1 MTAPLTYDDARAR
14 LDACGLLAGAAAG
27 GAAGDSAGGAPLG
40 MLTDDSRTVTAG
52 ATFVAV
58 PGTKQ
63 DGHKH
68 IRAALKQGALCIVHE
83 TDLSALKPAVKL
95 PDGVATLQVCA
106 GHARE
111 ALAELAAMAA
121 GNPAAELTLVATT
134 GTNGKTTTATLIA
147 EALTGL
153 GQPCGFLGTTG
164 YRLGAS
170 NAEGLV
176 TLDARHTTPSAPTLY
191 GLLADMRA
199 AGCTACSMEASSHAI
214 HQHRFRPKDIRVAV
228 FTNLTRDHLD
238 YHGTEEAYLAA
249 KKLLF
254 DGLDEGSSA
263 VVNADDPQATPIV
276 ADCTGQVLTYG
287 SAPFADIQWTLHDS
301 TTEGLDLTVDGHRAR
316 YSLAG
321 SFNASNLAAC
331 YAALRAAGHESADIF
346 PVLEASRPVEG
357 RFEVVSAPSRV
368 KAVIDYAHTPDA
380 LEHVLRA
387 ARDITPEGKRLW
399 LVFGCGGDRDRGK
412 RPLMARAA
420 ERLADRVI
428 VTSDNPRHESPD
440 EIIEEIMAG
449 FERPWLPMRVTDR
462 AEAIGLAMRSASA
475 GEVVVVT
482 GKGHE
487 TYQEIGDERT
497 PFDDHAHV
505 LASSG
510 N

>member
-1 MTAPLTYDDARAR
+1 MTTPLTYDDARAW
-14 LDACGLLAGAAAG
+14 LDACGLLAGGEAGRSASGEAEG
-27 GAAGDSAGGAPLG
+27 GAQLG
-40 MLTDDSRTVTAG
+40 MPTDDSRTVTAG
-52 ATFVAV
+52 ATFVAI

-68 IRAALKQGALCIVHE
+68 IRSALKQGALCIVHE
-83 TDLSALKPAVKL
+83 TELANLKPAVTL
-95 PDGVATLQVCA
+95 PEGVATLQVAA

-111 ALAELAAMAA
+111 ALAELAAWAA
-121 GNPAAELTLVATT
+121 GNPAAGLTLVATT
-134 GTNGKTTTATLIA
+134 GTNGKTTTATLVA
-147 EALTGL
+147 EALTGM
-153 GQPCGFLGTTG
+153 GQPCGFMGTTG
-164 YRLGAS
+164 YRTGS
-170 NAEGLV
+170 
-176 TLDARHTTPSAPTLY
+176 TTMDALHTTPSAPTLY

-214 HQHRFRPKDIRVAV
+214 HQHRFRLRDVDVAV

-238 YHGTEEAYLAA
+238 YHGTEDAYFAA
-249 KKLLF
+249 KKRLF
-254 DGLDEGSSA
+254 DGLEASSSA
-263 VVNADDPQATPIV
+263 VVNADDPRANALV
-276 ADCTGQVLTYG
+276 ADCAGQVLTYG
-287 SAPFADIQWTLHDS
+287 EAPFADIQWTLHDS
-301 TTEGLDLTVDGHRAR
+301 TADGLDLTVDGHRAWYR
-316 YSLAG
+316 LAG
-321 SFNASNLAAC
+321 AFNAANLSAC
-331 YAALRAAGHESADIF
+331 YAALRAVGHEPADIF
-346 PVLEASRPVEG
+346 PVLEACRPVDG
-357 RFEVVSAPSRV
+357 RFEVVSGTSRV

-380 LEHVLRA
+380 LEQVLRA
-387 ARDITPEGKRLW
+387 ARDITPENKRLW
-399 LVFGCGGDRDRGK
+399 VVFGCGGDRDRGK

-428 VTSDNPRHESPD
+428 VTSDNPRNEDPD
-440 EIIEEIMAG
+440 EIIEDIMAG

-475 GEVVVVT
+475 GEVVVVA